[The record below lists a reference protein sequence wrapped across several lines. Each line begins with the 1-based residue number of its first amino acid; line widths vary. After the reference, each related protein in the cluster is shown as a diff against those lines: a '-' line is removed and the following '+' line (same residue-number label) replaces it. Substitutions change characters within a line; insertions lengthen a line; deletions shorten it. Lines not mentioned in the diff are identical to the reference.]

1 MLKLREPSVWLDNK
15 CPAGGRE
22 MKCCCCYSPDT
33 SKTTRKSGLNG
44 VKYFHYY
51 AILIVVLA
59 YQLTNSPPCQSA
71 LLTNIYGG
79 KKLSEITGDISH
91 RFLLIPSPTAASRN
105 FNHQSQLAKDMHTY
119 KREQQQEQVEEQN
132 RDPYSRLTLSRP
144 PHLPDSGPI
153 NELLTP
159 DETSHSSARRDS
171 SSFGGEPMPSPS
183 PLVTQWRQQQQQVQ
197 SQNNQK
203 SARLMSVQ
211 QNVSNNYQLE
221 LSTVKSVLPGEPV
234 VLENMSTEFPNPNIN
249 NLGHEITKILR
260 KFFLHG
266 YDKRVRPNYS
276 GPPALVNVSFHIIGI
291 SSVDEVQMD
300 FTTDFYFRQK
310 WYDPRLEFKPVGQID
325 ELCVGAE
332 FAEKIWL
339 PDTFFANE
347 KTATFHKAT
356 TENTFIRVG
365 SNGRVYR
372 SIRLT
377 VTCSCPMDLQYFPM
391 DRQRCKIEIESY
403 GYGTKDIDYRWEKG
417 NESVSLD
424 GKIELPQFKVL
435 GFKMGQEVQNLTSGM
450 YIRLY
455 CEVHF
460 VRSMGYYLIQI
471 YIPASLIVIISW
483 VSFWLHRNAT
493 PARVALGVTTV
504 LTMTTLMSSTNAALP
519 KISYIKSIDVFL
531 GTCFVMV
538 FASLLEYAS
547 VGYIGK
553 RIAMKR
559 KYQHDL
565 KQMQQHH
572 QKVCVAAA
580 ASAAAAAAA
589 ARQANPV
596 GVAHG
601 LIPNV
606 AAKQLLVL
614 NDRKSGKNNH
624 QTTRAAA
631 AGSEHSKSS
640 PYLMVPPDGA
650 IGAATNGQHQHH
662 SSHKVVPEMLCPPPL
677 PAPMLPLRHTADTG
691 APGTTTGTT
700 SASTGLSPTGTN
712 KLSMV
717 GAQVGAGVGV
727 APQAPTDPT
736 NDPSAVVTSKAQDQS
751 AGESTVRICGL
762 TPSDID
768 KYSRVVFP
776 ICFVCFNLMYWII
789 YGHISQQIDD
799 HGPPLIPFVR
809 S

>member
-1 MLKLREPSVWLDNK
+1 MVRPWKKRTLLGAL
-15 CPAGGRE
+15 C
-22 MKCCCCYSPDT
+22 
-33 SKTTRKSGLNG
+33 L
-44 VKYFHYY
+44 
-51 AILIVVLA
+51 
-59 YQLTNSPPCQSA
+59 A
-71 LLTNIYGG
+71 LLLAVRVERNWT
-79 KKLSEITGDISH
+79 KASQEQ
-91 RFLLIPSPTAASRN
+91 ASRN
-105 FNHQSQLAKDMHTY
+105 S
-119 KREQQQEQVEEQN
+119 
-132 RDPYSRLTLSRP
+132 TL
-144 PHLPDSGPI
+144 
-153 NELLTP
+153 
-159 DETSHSSARRDS
+159 
-171 SSFGGEPMPSPS
+171 FG
-183 PLVTQWRQQQQQVQ
+183 WKQQQQQLQ
-197 SQNNQK
+197 LQTAAAKQPRTLQTSE
-203 SARLMSVQ
+203 SPLLG
-211 QNVSNNYQLE
+211 QLE
-221 LSTVKSVLPGEPV
+221 QTSPTKSPEPGVLNQS
-234 VLENMSTEFPNPNIN
+234 LTTDFPNPNIN
-249 NLGHEITKILR
+249 NAGHEITKILK

-276 GPPALVNVSFHIIGI
+276 GPPAMVNVSFHIIGI
-291 SSVDEVQMD
+291 SSVSEVQMD

-310 WYDPRLEFKPVGQID
+310 WFDPRLEFKPVGEID

-365 SNGRVYR
+365 HNGRVYR

-403 GYGTKDIDYRWEKG
+403 GYNTRDIDYRWEKG

-435 GFKMGQEVQNLTSGM
+435 GFKMGHELQSLSSGD

-455 CEVHF
+455 CEIHF

-559 KYQHDL
+559 KRQLDF

-589 ARQANPV
+589 AQQTNPV
-596 GVAHG
+596 GVAPDYVKPHG
-601 LIPNV
+601 LESRASVGRSLGGSALNRV
-606 AAKQLLVL
+606 RSFQLMAAGKQRAGLGARPLLEEGGQPPSYGQRSTIKIMSEPQQYRSL
-614 NDRKSGKNNH
+614 GLELGSEATKPPALAGQQESQQQQQGQQQQQQQQQQRSNSGQPRAEFELAEQSGSGK
-624 QTTRAAA
+624 
-631 AGSEHSKSS
+631 
-640 PYLMVPPDGA
+640 
-650 IGAATNGQHQHH
+650 
-662 SSHKVVPEMLCPPPL
+662 
-677 PAPMLPLRHTADTG
+677 
-691 APGTTTGTT
+691 
-700 SASTGLSPTGTN
+700 
-712 KLSMV
+712 
-717 GAQVGAGVGV
+717 
-727 APQAPTDPT
+727 QAEDM
-736 NDPSAVVTSKAQDQS
+736 
-751 AGESTVRICGL
+751 VRICGL
-762 TPSDID
+762 TPSAID

-776 ICFVCFNLMYWII
+776 ICFICFNLMYWII

-799 HGPPLIPFVR
+799 KGSPLIPFIR

>member
-1 MLKLREPSVWLDNK
+1 MNLLWLLQLGVICMTSGHK
-15 CPAGGRE
+15 CPWIQVVEANFFTGFFGGGSTPATPIAT
-22 MKCCCCYSPDT
+22 KATPNAQLNANQSNSPQLASINQAQRQPNIKST
-33 SKTTRKSGLNG
+33 PSGLRMINNNNFFNSSSVPEATGSTLTTR
-44 VKYFHYY
+44 
-51 AILIVVLA
+51 VVGGNSNSALT
-59 YQLTNSPPCQSA
+59 TNSQM
-71 LLTNIYGG
+71 TNEFNQTFIIN
-79 KKLSEITGDISH
+79 SEG
-91 RFLLIPSPTAASRN
+91 N
-105 FNHQSQLAKDMHTY
+105 
-119 KREQQQEQVEEQN
+119 QE
-132 RDPYSRLTLSRP
+132 L
-144 PHLPDSGPI
+144 
-153 NELLTP
+153 
-159 DETSHSSARRDS
+159 
-171 SSFGGEPMPSPS
+171 
-183 PLVTQWRQQQQQVQ
+183 
-197 SQNNQK
+197 
-203 SARLMSVQ
+203 
-211 QNVSNNYQLE
+211 
-221 LSTVKSVLPGEPV
+221 
-234 VLENMSTEFPNPNIN
+234 PNPNIN
-249 NLGHEITKILR
+249 NAGHEITKILK
-260 KFFLHG
+260 KFFQTG

-276 GPPALVNVSFHIIGI
+276 GPPAMVNVSFHIIGI
-291 SSVDEVQMD
+291 SSVSEVQMD
-300 FTTDFYFRQK
+300 FTADFYFRQK
-310 WYDPRLEFKPVGQID
+310 WYDPRLEFKPVNNID

-356 TENTFIRVG
+356 TENTFIRVAH
-365 SNGRVYR
+365 NGRVYR

-403 GYGTKDIDYRWEKG
+403 GYNTRDINYRWEKG

-435 GFKMGQEVQNLTSGM
+435 GFKMGQTVQSLSSGD

-559 KYQHDL
+559 KRKQDL
-565 KQMQQHH
+565 QQLQQHH
-572 QKVCVAAA
+572 QKVCLAAA
-580 ASAAAAAAA
+580 ASAAAAA
-589 ARQANPV
+589 
-596 GVAHG
+596 
-601 LIPNV
+601 
-606 AAKQLLVL
+606 
-614 NDRKSGKNNH
+614 
-624 QTTRAAA
+624 
-631 AGSEHSKSS
+631 
-640 PYLMVPPDGA
+640 
-650 IGAATNGQHQHH
+650 
-662 SSHKVVPEMLCPPPL
+662 
-677 PAPMLPLRHTADTG
+677 
-691 APGTTTGTT
+691 
-700 SASTGLSPTGTN
+700 
-712 KLSMV
+712 
-717 GAQVGAGVGV
+717 
-727 APQAPTDPT
+727 
-736 NDPSAVVTSKAQDQS
+736 SKAQKTNPVAVAPALQRSTKGAILGQLPNKNNNHRPILMMTTTLGNCNSSPVASNGLHQTHAMAYPGRPTCGLEPAIQQQQANNNPTTPAASWTRPLSGLGWSHTARAVADLSLGGYQANNSATHPGTAHQIGPKPPPVTSVDSQQQVEPASAQQPGAQS
-751 AGESTVRICGL
+751 NASQSKADTAEEITRICGL
-762 TPSDID
+762 TPSAID

-789 YGHISQQIDD
+789 YGHISQQMDD
-799 HGPPLIPFVR
+799 GDHLPLIPFIR

>member
-1 MLKLREPSVWLDNK
+1 MLPKRQALQQVALVI
-15 CPAGGRE
+15 AA
-22 MKCCCCYSPDT
+22 T
-33 SKTTRKSGLNG
+33 L
-44 VKYFHYY
+44 
-51 AILIVVLA
+51 LA
-59 YQLTNSPPCQSA
+59 CGSCSSA
-71 LLTNIYGG
+71 AAT
-79 KKLSEITGDISH
+79 
-91 RFLLIPSPTAASRN
+91 SPTASALSGAS
-105 FNHQSQLAKDMHTY
+105 L
-119 KREQQQEQVEEQN
+119 
-132 RDPYSRLTLSRP
+132 
-144 PHLPDSGPI
+144 
-153 NELLTP
+153 
-159 DETSHSSARRDS
+159 
-171 SSFGGEPMPSPS
+171 
-183 PLVTQWRQQQQQVQ
+183 WRAQQQQVQ
-197 SQNNQK
+197 SLPAGGRAPARPLPAGQVLAAQLAAAAAEGANNSSTAPATAQE
-203 SARLMSVQ
+203 
-211 QNVSNNYQLE
+211 E
-221 LSTVKSVLPGEPV
+221 LL
-234 VLENMSTEFPNPNIN
+234 PNPNIN
-249 NLGHEITKILR
+249 NLGHEITRILR

-291 SSVDEVQMD
+291 SSVSEVQMD

-310 WYDPRLEFKPVGQID
+310 WFDPRLEFKPVGSID

-365 SNGRVYR
+365 HNGRVYR

-403 GYGTKDIDYRWEKG
+403 GYNTREIDYRWERG

-435 GFKMGQEVQNLTSGM
+435 GFKMGHELQSLSSGD

-559 KYQHDL
+559 KYQQDL
-565 KQMQQHH
+565 KQIQQHH
-572 QKVCVAAA
+572 QRVCVAAA
-580 ASAAAAAAA
+580 AAAAGKQQQQQHNQKAAAAAGNK
-589 ARQANPV
+589 QHLFV
-596 GVAHG
+596 FDGG
-601 LIPNV
+601 V
-606 AAKQLLVL
+606 AAKQPTSSATLPHHKIAPLDRQPLLAPQPQPAPPQPQPAA
-614 NDRKSGKNNH
+614 D
-624 QTTRAAA
+624 AAA
-631 AGSEHSKSS
+631 
-640 PYLMVPPDGA
+640 
-650 IGAATNGQHQHH
+650 
-662 SSHKVVPEMLCPPPL
+662 
-677 PAPMLPLRHTADTG
+677 
-691 APGTTTGTT
+691 
-700 SASTGLSPTGTN
+700 
-712 KLSMV
+712 
-717 GAQVGAGVGV
+717 
-727 APQAPTDPT
+727 DPT
-736 NDPSAVVTSKAQDQS
+736 NQEQSSGSSAAGGAQ
-751 AGESTVRICGL
+751 VRICGL
-762 TPSDID
+762 TPSAID

-809 S
+809 T

>member
-1 MLKLREPSVWLDNK
+1 MSSSSTRQPEGPLGPLWLWLLCAIGVMVTSGQLAASV
-15 CPAGGRE
+15 G
-22 MKCCCCYSPDT
+22 S
-33 SKTTRKSGLNG
+33 SQSS
-44 VKYFHYY
+44 
-51 AILIVVLA
+51 
-59 YQLTNSPPCQSA
+59 SPPP
-71 LLTNIYGG
+71 
-79 KKLSEITGDISH
+79 
-91 RFLLIPSPTAASRN
+91 PSPVSSLASAWRSQQHQQAQPTRPLPQRGPQQLQSP
-105 FNHQSQLAKDMHTY
+105 FN
-119 KREQQQEQVEEQN
+119 N
-132 RDPYSRLTLSRP
+132 
-144 PHLPDSGPI
+144 
-153 NELLTP
+153 
-159 DETSHSSARRDS
+159 SARLQQVQLMNALGQQDNPN
-171 SSFGGEPMPSPS
+171 GGNNQQ
-183 PLVTQWRQQQQQVQ
+183 LQLQLQQQQLNLLNRNLTNPSVA
-197 SQNNQK
+197 
-203 SARLMSVQ
+203 SATAAAASPHDE
-211 QNVSNNYQLE
+211 YQA
-221 LSTVKSVLPGEPV
+221 
-234 VLENMSTEFPNPNIN
+234 NIN
-249 NLGHEITKILR
+249 NAGHEITKILR
-260 KFFLHG
+260 KFFQHG

-276 GPPALVNVSFHIIGI
+276 GPPALVNVSFHIISI
-291 SSVDEVQMD
+291 SSVSEVQMD

-310 WYDPRLEFKPVGQID
+310 WFDPRLEFKPVGQIE

-332 FAEKIWL
+332 FADKIWL

-365 SNGRVYR
+365 FNGRVYR

-403 GYGTKDIDYRWEKG
+403 GYNTRDIDYRWEKG
-417 NESVSLD
+417 NESVTLD

-435 GFKMGQEVQNLTSGM
+435 GFKMGQELQSLSSGD

-493 PARVALGVTTV
+493 PARVTLGVTTV

-538 FASLLEYAS
+538 FASLLEYAT

-559 KYQHDL
+559 KYQQDL

-589 ARQANPV
+589 AQQANPV
-596 GVAHG
+596 GVAPG
-601 LIPNV
+601 LQNNNSTT
-606 AAKQLLVL
+606 KQLLVM
-614 NDRKSGKNNH
+614 NDQKSGN
-624 QTTRAAA
+624 QTTRATH
-631 AGSEHSKSS
+631 GGTQQTTTTGQSSK
-640 PYLMVPPDGA
+640 LHLNT
-650 IGAATNGQHQHH
+650 IHHHHQHH
-662 SSHKVVPEMLCPPPL
+662 QRRLTGGGAETMAGGGELAVSSVVGMTPIKHHHQHTPPTAP
-677 PAPMLPLRHTADTG
+677 PAEPA
-691 APGTTTGTT
+691 
-700 SASTGLSPTGTN
+700 
-712 KLSMV
+712 
-717 GAQVGAGVGV
+717 
-727 APQAPTDPT
+727 
-736 NDPSAVVTSKAQDQS
+736 DPSAVVTSKAQDQS
-751 AGESTVRICGL
+751 AGETNVRICGL

-776 ICFVCFNLMYWII
+776 ICFVCFCQMYWII

>member
-1 MLKLREPSVWLDNK
+1 MGFL
-15 CPAGGRE
+15 CGPAPLSLALALFGCVALLLASS
-22 MKCCCCYSPDT
+22 KQT
-33 SKTTRKSGLNG
+33 SAS
-44 VKYFHYY
+44 
-51 AILIVVLA
+51 
-59 YQLTNSPPCQSA
+59 QQTNSNSTA
-71 LLTNIYGG
+71 
-79 KKLSEITGDISH
+79 SS
-91 RFLLIPSPTAASRN
+91 SP
-105 FNHQSQLAKDMHTY
+105 L
-119 KREQQQEQVEEQN
+119 
-132 RDPYSRLTLSRP
+132 
-144 PHLPDSGPI
+144 
-153 NELLTP
+153 
-159 DETSHSSARRDS
+159 SSA
-171 SSFGGEPMPSPS
+171 
-183 PLVTQWRQQQQQVQ
+183 WRQQLLAAA
-197 SQNNQK
+197 
-203 SARLMSVQ
+203 SARQAAAAATATQLNGSS
-211 QNVSNNYQLE
+211 SNSSNQTAAQL
-221 LSTVKSVLPGEPV
+221 KSQAS
-234 VLENMSTEFPNPNIN
+234 STEPTPDDISPLLATDFPNPNIN
-249 NLGHEITKILR
+249 NAGHEITKILK
-260 KFFLHG
+260 KFFQHG

-291 SSVDEVQMD
+291 SSVSEVQMD

-310 WYDPRLEFKPVGQID
+310 WFDPRLEFKPVGQID

-347 KTATFHKAT
+347 KIATFHKAT
-356 TENTFIRVG
+356 TENTFIRVAH
-365 SNGRVYR
+365 NGRVYR

-403 GYGTKDIDYRWEKG
+403 GYNTRDIDYRWEKG

-435 GFKMGQEVQNLTSGM
+435 GFKMGHELQSLSSGD

-455 CEVHF
+455 CEIHF

-559 KYQHDL
+559 KRQQDL

-572 QKVCVAAA
+572 QRVCVAAA
-580 ASAAAAAAA
+580 ASAAAAAVAA
-589 ARQANPV
+589 QQLNPV
-596 GVAHG
+596 GVASAFALKRSPAG
-601 LIPNV
+601 GGASGRRV
-606 AAKQLLVL
+606 AADDD
-614 NDRKSGKNNH
+614 DR
-624 QTTRAAA
+624 RAAGASLEGSGPVLVRRFTPATAVA
-631 AGSEHSKSS
+631 AANGSADQPPSYHSGHRSTIKIVCME
-640 PYLMVPPDGA
+640 P
-650 IGAATNGQHQHH
+650 QQ
-662 SSHKVVPEMLCPPPL
+662 PL
-677 PAPMLPLRHTADTG
+677 PQQLNVSKQQSISEAPPAVPSDQQ
-691 APGTTTGTT
+691 PGQ
-700 SASTGLSPTGTN
+700 STGGN
-712 KLSMV
+712 QNGNQKEEIV
-717 GAQVGAGVGV
+717 
-727 APQAPTDPT
+727 
-736 NDPSAVVTSKAQDQS
+736 K
-751 AGESTVRICGL
+751 ICGL
-762 TPSDID
+762 TPSAID

-799 HGPPLIPFVR
+799 HGPPLIPFIKG
-809 S
+809 

>member
-1 MLKLREPSVWLDNK
+1 MPPPSNSILDDQDQDGTNQMAADS
-15 CPAGGRE
+15 PAPSDNSE
-22 MKCCCCYSPDT
+22 
-33 SKTTRKSGLNG
+33 
-44 VKYFHYY
+44 
-51 AILIVVLA
+51 
-59 YQLTNSPPCQSA
+59 QLPNPSA
-71 LLTNIYGG
+71 L
-79 KKLSEITGDISH
+79 
-91 RFLLIPSPTAASRN
+91 ASN
-105 FNHQSQLAKDMHTY
+105 WK
-119 KREQQQEQVEEQN
+119 
-132 RDPYSRLTLSRP
+132 
-144 PHLPDSGPI
+144 
-153 NELLTP
+153 
-159 DETSHSSARRDS
+159 
-171 SSFGGEPMPSPS
+171 
-183 PLVTQWRQQQQQVQ
+183 QQQQ
-197 SQNNQK
+197 
-203 SARLMSVQ
+203 ARLLLQNGSAGNLVDSINNRNNILGEPTVAD
-211 QNVSNNYQLE
+211 NVSN
-221 LSTVKSVLPGEPV
+221 
-234 VLENMSTEFPNPNIN
+234 EFPNPNIN

-310 WYDPRLEFKPVGQID
+310 WFDPRLVFEPVKQDNQTID

-356 TENTFIRVG
+356 TENTFIRIG
-365 SNGRVYR
+365 FNGRVYR

-403 GYGTKDIDYRWEKG
+403 GYNTRDIDYRWEKG
-417 NESVSLD
+417 DGSVTLNT
-424 GKIELPQFKVL
+424 KIELPQFKIL
-435 GFKMGQEVQNLTSGM
+435 GFKMGQELQNLSSGD

-455 CEVHF
+455 CEIHF

-471 YIPASLIVIISW
+471 YIPASLIVMISW

-559 KYQHDL
+559 KRLQDL
-565 KQMQQHH
+565 QQMQQHH

-589 ARQANPV
+589 AQETNPV
-596 GVAHG
+596 GVASKFVPSGLFNTTTTLNKDLGG
-601 LIPNV
+601 LI
-606 AAKQLLVL
+606 AAPLVGPDCDQL
-614 NDRKSGKNNH
+614 G
-624 QTTRAAA
+624 
-631 AGSEHSKSS
+631 G
-640 PYLMVPPDGA
+640 
-650 IGAATNGQHQHH
+650 HQHH
-662 SSHKVVPEMLCPPPL
+662 SGGQTLQRRSTI
-677 PAPMLPLRHTADTG
+677 ASRNTTADGSKTLQRTRASSG
-691 APGTTTGTT
+691 GQEFSDNETNNYGQR
-700 SASTGLSPTGTN
+700 SAIKVSHT
-712 KLSMV
+712 V
-717 GAQVGAGVGV
+717 YQVEFYA
-727 APQAPTDPT
+727 
-736 NDPSAVVTSKAQDQS
+736 
-751 AGESTVRICGL
+751 
-762 TPSDID
+762 
-768 KYSRVVFP
+768 
-776 ICFVCFNLMYWII
+776 FNIK
-789 YGHISQQIDD
+789 
-799 HGPPLIPFVR
+799 P
-809 S
+809 

>member
-1 MLKLREPSVWLDNK
+1 MQIKRPTRNTTGLGLETAPLPVLLATLQLIGMALANGAHGPG
-15 CPAGGRE
+15 PA
-22 MKCCCCYSPDT
+22 P
-33 SKTTRKSGLNG
+33 GL
-44 VKYFHYY
+44 
-51 AILIVVLA
+51 LA
-59 YQLTNSPPCQSA
+59 AAWQQHQHLVA
-71 LLTNIYGG
+71 G
-79 KKLSEITGDISH
+79 
-91 RFLLIPSPTAASRN
+91 PTAQRLQAGLPADADLQQQLERNVSQPPDESARPSNSN
-105 FNHQSQLAKDMHTY
+105 FNNA
-119 KREQQQEQVEEQN
+119 
-132 RDPYSRLTLSRP
+132 
-144 PHLPDSGPI
+144 
-153 NELLTP
+153 
-159 DETSHSSARRDS
+159 
-171 SSFGGEPMPSPS
+171 
-183 PLVTQWRQQQQQVQ
+183 
-197 SQNNQK
+197 
-203 SARLMSVQ
+203 
-211 QNVSNNYQLE
+211 
-221 LSTVKSVLPGEPV
+221 
-234 VLENMSTEFPNPNIN
+234 
-249 NLGHEITKILR
+249 GHEITKILR
-260 KFFLHG
+260 KFFQHG

-291 SSVDEVQMD
+291 SSVSEVQMD

-310 WYDPRLEFKPVGQID
+310 WFDPRLEFKPVLLSSSTRIE

-365 SNGRVYR
+365 ANGRVYR

-403 GYGTKDIDYRWEKG
+403 GYNTRDIDYRWEKG

-435 GFKMGQEVQNLTSGM
+435 GFRMGHELQSLSSGD

-559 KYQHDL
+559 KRQQDL

-572 QKVCVAAA
+572 QRVCVAAA

-589 ARQANPV
+589 AQQANPV
-596 GVAHG
+596 GVAPG
-601 LIPNV
+601 LQQGNV
-606 AAKQLLVL
+606 AGQHLLVL
-614 NDRKSGKNNH
+614 AGDKPTSGKK
-624 QTTRAAA
+624 AASGRPILIRRLPG
-631 AGSEHSKSS
+631 AGGGPLALELQQQ
-640 PYLMVPPDGA
+640 PVELAGA
-650 IGAATNGQHQHH
+650 GHH
-662 SSHKVVPEMLCPPPL
+662 RPASAGRVVPEHQQPPV
-677 PAPMLPLRHTADTG
+677 G
-691 APGTTTGTT
+691 APSPGPAGKQPDSAEAT
-700 SASTGLSPTGTN
+700 SKPTG
-712 KLSMV
+712 
-717 GAQVGAGVGV
+717 
-727 APQAPTDPT
+727 
-736 NDPSAVVTSKAQDQS
+736 
-751 AGESTVRICGL
+751 GECDVRICGL
-762 TPSDID
+762 TPSAID

-799 HGPPLIPFVR
+799 HGPALIPFVR

>member
-1 MLKLREPSVWLDNK
+1 MKL
-15 CPAGGRE
+15 
-22 MKCCCCYSPDT
+22 
-33 SKTTRKSGLNG
+33 
-44 VKYFHYY
+44 
-51 AILIVVLA
+51 AIEL
-59 YQLTNSPPCQSA
+59 
-71 LLTNIYGG
+71 
-79 KKLSEITGDISH
+79 
-91 RFLLIPSPTAASRN
+91 FLLLVIIRESKASNASRSSSQQIGNNRTGGGSRPAQVEQLFSPTQATTD
-105 FNHQSQLAKDMHTY
+105 FNESLATD
-119 KREQQQEQVEEQN
+119 
-132 RDPYSRLTLSRP
+132 
-144 PHLPDSGPI
+144 
-153 NELLTP
+153 
-159 DETSHSSARRDS
+159 
-171 SSFGGEPMPSPS
+171 
-183 PLVTQWRQQQQQVQ
+183 
-197 SQNNQK
+197 
-203 SARLMSVQ
+203 
-211 QNVSNNYQLE
+211 
-221 LSTVKSVLPGEPV
+221 
-234 VLENMSTEFPNPNIN
+234 FPNPNIN
-249 NLGHEITKILR
+249 NAGHEITKILK

-276 GPPALVNVSFHIIGI
+276 GPPAMVNVSFHIIGI
-291 SSVDEVQMD
+291 SSVSEVQMD

-310 WYDPRLEFKPVGQID
+310 WFDPRLEFKPVGQID

-365 SNGRVYR
+365 FNGRVYR

-403 GYGTKDIDYRWEKG
+403 GYNTRDIDYRWEKG

-435 GFKMGQEVQNLTSGM
+435 GFKMGHELQSLSSGD

-455 CEVHF
+455 CEIHF

-559 KYQHDL
+559 KRQQDL

-589 ARQANPV
+589 AQQTNPV
-596 GVAHG
+596 GVAPALVKQQL
-601 LIPNV
+601 LITDQKLSAGRNQALYATSQPV
-606 AAKQLLVL
+606 LVRRLKAGHLLQDEPPTYQTHQASGQRSTIKILPEPSAQLPTYQPEAAK
-614 NDRKSGKNNH
+614 
-624 QTTRAAA
+624 
-631 AGSEHSKSS
+631 AG
-640 PYLMVPPDGA
+640 P
-650 IGAATNGQHQHH
+650 Q
-662 SSHKVVPEMLCPPPL
+662 
-677 PAPMLPLRHTADTG
+677 
-691 APGTTTGTT
+691 
-700 SASTGLSPTGTN
+700 SASG
-712 KLSMV
+712 
-717 GAQVGAGVGV
+717 Q
-727 APQAPTDPT
+727 PQAEFEIAA
-736 NDPSAVVTSKAQDQS
+736 SGS
-751 AGESTVRICGL
+751 AGKQAAEEIVRICGL
-762 TPSDID
+762 TPSAID

-799 HGPPLIPFVR
+799 KGPPLIPFVR

>member
-1 MLKLREPSVWLDNK
+1 MELYKAQIKRLPRLKL
-15 CPAGGRE
+15 
-22 MKCCCCYSPDT
+22 T
-33 SKTTRKSGLNG
+33 SRTSAKFTWIRRSTLALALALMSSTVLPVCSADSTTK
-44 VKYFHYY
+44 
-51 AILIVVLA
+51 
-59 YQLTNSPPCQSA
+59 QSA
-71 LLTNIYGG
+71 TPPVPLTA
-79 KKLSEITGDISH
+79 SSAPH
-91 RFLLIPSPTAASRN
+91 AASASS
-105 FNHQSQLAKDMHTY
+105 NHLVNIWKSSQQQQLASNALRSTSPIKLAD
-119 KREQQQEQVEEQN
+119 QVQ
-132 RDPYSRLTLSRP
+132 
-144 PHLPDSGPI
+144 
-153 NELLTP
+153 
-159 DETSHSSARRDS
+159 A
-171 SSFGGEPMPSPS
+171 EPK
-183 PLVTQWRQQQQQVQ
+183 QQQQQQ
-197 SQNNQK
+197 QK
-203 SARLMSVQ
+203 QLTSAS
-211 QNVSNNYQLE
+211 
-221 LSTVKSVLPGEPV
+221 GERRQGSEPEPDV
-234 VLENMSTEFPNPNIN
+234 NESLTTDFPNPNIN
-249 NLGHEITKILR
+249 NAGHEITKILR
-260 KFFLHG
+260 KFFVHG

-291 SSVDEVQMD
+291 SSVSEVQMD

-310 WYDPRLEFKPVGQID
+310 WFDPRLEFKPVGKID

-365 SNGRVYR
+365 HNGRVYR

-403 GYGTKDIDYRWEKG
+403 GYNTREIDYRWEKG

-435 GFKMGQEVQNLTSGM
+435 GFKMGQELQSLSSGD

-455 CEVHF
+455 CEIHF

-559 KYQHDL
+559 KRQQDL

-589 ARQANPV
+589 AQQTNPV
-596 GVAHG
+596 GVAPALLKH
-601 LIPNV
+601 N
-606 AAKQLLVL
+606 QLVPIVI
-614 NDRKSGKNNH
+614 N
-624 QTTRAAA
+624 QQPAA
-631 AGSEHSKSS
+631 AGTPNSGKHRTHDLYASSAGAQSEL
-640 PYLMVPPDGA
+640 PQPPILVRRFTALNGNQQRKLQPDEPPSYA
-650 IGAATNGQHQHH
+650 IGQRSTIKIMLDQTEPGKQVQVQSQAHQQPSGQPQAEFEAAATTPG
-662 SSHKVVPEMLCPPPL
+662 KKEPPEE
-677 PAPMLPLRHTADTG
+677 
-691 APGTTTGTT
+691 
-700 SASTGLSPTGTN
+700 
-712 KLSMV
+712 V
-717 GAQVGAGVGV
+717 
-727 APQAPTDPT
+727 
-736 NDPSAVVTSKAQDQS
+736 
-751 AGESTVRICGL
+751 VRICGL
-762 TPSDID
+762 TPSAID

-789 YGHISQQIDD
+789 YGHISQQMDD

>member
-1 MLKLREPSVWLDNK
+1 M
-15 CPAGGRE
+15 G
-22 MKCCCCYSPDT
+22 
-33 SKTTRKSGLNG
+33 
-44 VKYFHYY
+44 
-51 AILIVVLA
+51 
-59 YQLTNSPPCQSA
+59 QL
-71 LLTNIYGG
+71 
-79 KKLSEITGDISH
+79 
-91 RFLLIPSPTAASRN
+91 
-105 FNHQSQLAKDMHTY
+105 
-119 KREQQQEQVEEQN
+119 
-132 RDPYSRLTLSRP
+132 
-144 PHLPDSGPI
+144 
-153 NELLTP
+153 
-159 DETSHSSARRDS
+159 SSASNRWPRGAECLLLAVVVVAVGSGRRVNAS
-171 SSFGGEPMPSPS
+171 APGPPS
-183 PLVTQWRQQQQQVQ
+183 PLTSAWQLQQQHQQQQQILSRPLPQ
-197 SQNNQK
+197 RLQLGPTTNEPTSGPSQDP
-203 SARLMSVQ
+203 
-211 QNVSNNYQLE
+211 E
-221 LSTVKSVLPGEPV
+221 
-234 VLENMSTEFPNPNIN
+234 EFGNPNYN
-249 NLGHEITKILR
+249 NAGHEITKILQS
-260 KFFLHG
+260 FFEG
-266 YDKRVRPNYS
+266 DKYDKRVRPNYS

-291 SSVDEVQMD
+291 SSVSEVQMD

-310 WYDPRLEFKPVGQID
+310 WFDPRLQFRSVALANNTKIDDLVVGS
-325 ELCVGAE
+325 ELAE
-332 FAEKIWL
+332 LIWL

-403 GYGTKDIDYRWEKG
+403 GYNTRDIDYRWEKD
-417 NESVSLD
+417 NESVTLD
-424 GKIELPQFKVL
+424 DKIELPQFKVL
-435 GFKMGQEVQNLTSGM
+435 GFKMGQELQSLSSGD

-559 KYQHDL
+559 KRQQDL

-572 QKVCVAAA
+572 QRVCVAAA

-589 ARQANPV
+589 AQQANPV
-596 GVAHG
+596 GVVSSLG
-601 LIPNV
+601 SNQ
-606 AAKQLLVL
+606 KQQLLVL
-614 NDRKSGKNNH
+614 DSKDPHGAPKHSSRPVLVRH
-624 QTTRAAA
+624 LTAAA
-631 AGSEHSKSS
+631 NEFLNTGSGHHHQQQQPHHHEDQHYAAAMARHH
-640 PYLMVPPDGA
+640 PTGA
-650 IGAATNGQHQHH
+650 NIKIA
-662 SSHKVVPEMLCPPPL
+662 PEMGLRH
-677 PAPMLPLRHTADTG
+677 APMLMK
-691 APGTTTGTT
+691 
-700 SASTGLSPTGTN
+700 SPQ
-712 KLSMV
+712 
-717 GAQVGAGVGV
+717 AQ
-727 APQAPTDPT
+727 APQAAPSEPADS
-736 NDPSAVVTSKAQDQS
+736 SAVVVSKA
-751 AGESTVRICGL
+751 ATEGEATVRICGL
-762 TPSDID
+762 TPSAID

>member
-1 MLKLREPSVWLDNK
+1 MDKLKSMINSKGGR
-15 CPAGGRE
+15 PAGRAQRAQKVRLIACLLVLLCGPLATQSRAE
-22 MKCCCCYSPDT
+22 TVSSAESQTGASSPAGANSLAAAWRAQMQQLSPAARPLPQRLPAGQLQQLGGQVGQLQQQPET
-33 SKTTRKSGLNG
+33 LGAKGNSSGGPNG
-44 VKYFHYY
+44 
-51 AILIVVLA
+51 
-59 YQLTNSPPCQSA
+59 SPNGQSA
-71 LLTNIYGG
+71 SGSSGSSGPNGSATNGG
-79 KKLSEITGDISH
+79 QME
-91 RFLLIPSPTAASRN
+91 A
-105 FNHQSQLAKDMHTY
+105 
-119 KREQQQEQVEEQN
+119 QQQAE
-132 RDPYSRLTLSRP
+132 S
-144 PHLPDSGPI
+144 
-153 NELLTP
+153 
-159 DETSHSSARRDS
+159 
-171 SSFGGEPMPSPS
+171 
-183 PLVTQWRQQQQQVQ
+183 
-197 SQNNQK
+197 
-203 SARLMSVQ
+203 
-211 QNVSNNYQLE
+211 
-221 LSTVKSVLPGEPV
+221 
-234 VLENMSTEFPNPNIN
+234 FPNPNIN
-249 NLGHEITKILR
+249 NAGHEITKILR
-260 KFFLHG
+260 KFFQHG

-291 SSVDEVQMD
+291 SSVSEVQMD

-310 WYDPRLEFKPVGQID
+310 WFDPRLEFKPVGQID

-347 KTATFHKAT
+347 KTANFHKAT

-365 SNGRVYR
+365 HNGRVYR

-403 GYGTKDIDYRWEKG
+403 GYNTRDIDYRWEKG

-435 GFKMGQEVQNLTSGM
+435 GFKMGQELQSLSSGD

-559 KYQHDL
+559 KYQMDL

-596 GVAHG
+596 GVAPNLYHG
-601 LIPNV
+601 AGV
-606 AAKQLLVL
+606 GAGTKAAAKQLLVL
-614 NDRKSGKNNH
+614 QEGGAQNGSKTTTQRPILMRRLTQAANDFLAPHN
-624 QTTRAAA
+624 Q
-631 AGSEHSKSS
+631 
-640 PYLMVPPDGA
+640 PPLQLANRNQQQSLHGPHRQSL
-650 IGAATNGQHQHH
+650 AATLVGVDAGQQAATTLPQPTGHNQPGVNHKQGPPTQHH
-662 SSHKVVPEMLCPPPL
+662 HQQLTN
-677 PAPMLPLRHTADTG
+677 HHHNQQ
-691 APGTTTGTT
+691 
-700 SASTGLSPTGTN
+700 ASQEPS
-712 KLSMV
+712 
-717 GAQVGAGVGV
+717 
-727 APQAPTDPT
+727 
-736 NDPSAVVTSKAQDQS
+736 DPSAVVISKAAAEQS
-751 AGESTVRICGL
+751 GEADVRICGL

>member
-1 MLKLREPSVWLDNK
+1 MQAVDRMRASGGRRRAA
-15 CPAGGRE
+15 PAG
-22 MKCCCCYSPDT
+22 P
-33 SKTTRKSGLNG
+33 LLLLL
-44 VKYFHYY
+44 
-51 AILIVVLA
+51 AVLA
-59 YQLTNSPPCQSA
+59 ATEDSQAGATVSSQAPVLASSLASA
-71 LLTNIYGG
+71 
-79 KKLSEITGDISH
+79 
-91 RFLLIPSPTAASRN
+91 
-105 FNHQSQLAKDMHTY
+105 
-119 KREQQQEQVEEQN
+119 
-132 RDPYSRLTLSRP
+132 
-144 PHLPDSGPI
+144 
-153 NELLTP
+153 
-159 DETSHSSARRDS
+159 
-171 SSFGGEPMPSPS
+171 
-183 PLVTQWRQQQQQVQ
+183 WRSQQQQQQ
-197 SQNNQK
+197 Q
-203 SARLMSVQ
+203 ARLPLPQRAQGALNHSALSQQVQ
-211 QNVSNNYQLE
+211 LLTLGHAANGTINSASSNSNNNNNLNRNVGNSMAPGSAAAVNSQDEYQA
-221 LSTVKSVLPGEPV
+221 
-234 VLENMSTEFPNPNIN
+234 NIN
-249 NLGHEITKILR
+249 NAGHEITKILR
-260 KFFLHG
+260 KFFQHG

-276 GPPALVNVSFHIIGI
+276 GPPALVNVSFHIISI
-291 SSVDEVQMD
+291 SSVSEVQMD

-310 WYDPRLEFKPVGQID
+310 WFDPRLEFKPVGQIE

-332 FAEKIWL
+332 FADKIWL

-365 SNGRVYR
+365 YNGRVYR

-403 GYGTKDIDYRWEKG
+403 GYNTRDIDYRWEKG

-435 GFKMGQEVQNLTSGM
+435 GFKMGHELQSLSSGD

-493 PARVALGVTTV
+493 PARVTLGVTTV

-559 KYQHDL
+559 KYQQDL

-589 ARQANPV
+589 AQQANP
-596 GVAHG
+596 GVAPSHG
-601 LIPNV
+601 HSGTT
-606 AAKQLLVL
+606 KQLLVL
-614 NDRKSGKNNH
+614 NDHKSGN
-624 QTTRAAA
+624 QTTRTA
-631 AGSEHSKSS
+631 
-640 PYLMVPPDGA
+640 
-650 IGAATNGQHQHH
+650 QHH
-662 SSHKVVPEMLCPPPL
+662 GHNGAKMSLSAQHHRPP
-677 PAPMLPLRHTADTG
+677 
-691 APGTTTGTT
+691 
-700 SASTGLSPTGTN
+700 
-712 KLSMV
+712 
-717 GAQVGAGVGV
+717 GAGGEPVHAELPPGMSP
-727 APQAPTDPT
+727 AGKHQQQTPPAEPS
-736 NDPSAVVTSKAQDQS
+736 DPSAVVTSKAQDQS
-751 AGESTVRICGL
+751 AGEANVRICGL

-776 ICFVCFNLMYWII
+776 ICFVCFCQMYWII

>member
-1 MLKLREPSVWLDNK
+1 MRPSGMALAVA
-15 CPAGGRE
+15 AGAL
-22 MKCCCCYSPDT
+22 S
-33 SKTTRKSGLNG
+33 
-44 VKYFHYY
+44 
-51 AILIVVLA
+51 IVV
-59 YQLTNSPPCQSA
+59 
-71 LLTNIYGG
+71 
-79 KKLSEITGDISH
+79 
-91 RFLLIPSPTAASRN
+91 
-105 FNHQSQLAKDMHTY
+105 
-119 KREQQQEQVEEQN
+119 V
-132 RDPYSRLTLSRP
+132 
-144 PHLPDSGPI
+144 
-153 NELLTP
+153 ELLLLKGALAEQTNLGQ
-159 DETSHSSARRDS
+159 TNGSGASNANLSSLSSA
-171 SSFGGEPMPSPS
+171 
-183 PLVTQWRQQQQQVQ
+183 WRQQLLLAASSKQQQSTIQQ
-197 SQNNQK
+197 SGAKMGASSSNSGQAASETQT
-203 SARLMSVQ
+203 AETLTDIPIL
-211 QNVSNNYQLE
+211 VS
-221 LSTVKSVLPGEPV
+221 TD
-234 VLENMSTEFPNPNIN
+234 FPNPNIN
-249 NLGHEITKILR
+249 NAGHEITKILK

-291 SSVDEVQMD
+291 SSVSEVQMD

-310 WYDPRLEFKPVGQID
+310 WFDPRLEFKPVGQID

-356 TENTFIRVG
+356 TENTFIRVAH
-365 SNGRVYR
+365 NGRVYR

-403 GYGTKDIDYRWEKG
+403 GYNTRDIDYRWEKG

-435 GFKMGQEVQNLTSGM
+435 GFKMGHELQSLSSGD

-455 CEVHF
+455 CEIHF

-559 KYQHDL
+559 KRQQDL

-572 QKVCVAAA
+572 QRVCVAAA
-580 ASAAAAAAA
+580 ASAAAAAVA
-589 ARQANPV
+589 ARQTNPV
-596 GVAHG
+596 GVAPAFALKRG
-601 LIPNV
+601 GV
-606 AAKQLLVL
+606 ASGGRRVGDDAEGRFAGPDPLDGPVLVRRFTPA
-614 NDRKSGKNNH
+614 NS
-624 QTTRAAA
+624 TAAA
-631 AGSEHSKSS
+631 APTLPASDQ
-640 PYLMVPPDGA
+640 PPGY
-650 IGAATNGQHQHH
+650 H
-662 SSHKVVPEMLCPPPL
+662 SSTGHRSTIKIVCMEPPEQQP
-677 PAPMLPLRHTADTG
+677 
-691 APGTTTGTT
+691 
-700 SASTGLSPTGTN
+700 SASIKPARPSSEPQQQQQQQPDHQQQGQQN
-712 KLSMV
+712 K
-717 GAQVGAGVGV
+717 QEE
-727 APQAPTDPT
+727 
-736 NDPSAVVTSKAQDQS
+736 VVK
-751 AGESTVRICGL
+751 ICGL
-762 TPSDID
+762 TPSAID

-799 HGPPLIPFVR
+799 HGPPLIPFIKG
-809 S
+809 

>member
-1 MLKLREPSVWLDNK
+1 MQAACQQHQCLLFIAFILCSAICQNQVGN
-15 CPAGGRE
+15 AFA
-22 MKCCCCYSPDT
+22 
-33 SKTTRKSGLNG
+33 KTTRQRRHFAAASTSSTVAPGWLRQ
-44 VKYFHYY
+44 
-51 AILIVVLA
+51 A
-59 YQLTNSPPCQSA
+59 SSA
-71 LLTNIYGG
+71 
-79 KKLSEITGDISH
+79 KLSGQ
-91 RFLLIPSPTAASRN
+91 LASSQQQHLN
-105 FNHQSQLAKDMHTY
+105 QSQLKVLAHANQTDLLDIGQK
-119 KREQQQEQVEEQN
+119 QQSY
-132 RDPYSRLTLSRP
+132 DP
-144 PHLPDSGPI
+144 GAF
-153 NELLTP
+153 NE
-159 DETSHSSARRDS
+159 SA
-171 SSFGGEPMPSPS
+171 
-183 PLVTQWRQQQQQVQ
+183 VT
-197 SQNNQK
+197 
-203 SARLMSVQ
+203 
-211 QNVSNNYQLE
+211 
-221 LSTVKSVLPGEPV
+221 TD
-234 VLENMSTEFPNPNIN
+234 FPNPNIN
-249 NLGHEITKILR
+249 NAGHEITKILR

-291 SSVDEVQMD
+291 SSVSEVQMD

-310 WYDPRLEFKPVGQID
+310 WIDPRLDFKPVNQID

-356 TENTFIRVG
+356 TENTFIRVKHDG
-365 SNGRVYR
+365 QVYR

-403 GYGTKDIDYRWEKG
+403 GYNTRDIDYRWERG
-417 NESVSLD
+417 NQSVSLS

-435 GFKMGQEVQNLTSGM
+435 GFRMGHELQSLSSGD

-455 CEVHF
+455 CEIHF

-559 KYQHDL
+559 KNQQDL
-565 KQMQQHH
+565 KQLQQHH
-572 QKVCVAAA
+572 QKVCLAAA
-580 ASAAAAAAA
+580 ASAAAAAHAAQQSHPVGAAPLLSVPLAGQSAWTSARRAALKQRA
-589 ARQANPV
+589 ARDDYPPLLVHQAPK
-596 GVAHG
+596 GG
-601 LIPNV
+601 PEEC
-606 AAKQLLVL
+606 AAK
-614 NDRKSGKNNH
+614 
-624 QTTRAAA
+624 
-631 AGSEHSKSS
+631 S
-640 PYLMVPPDGA
+640 P
-650 IGAATNGQHQHH
+650 
-662 SSHKVVPEMLCPPPL
+662 
-677 PAPMLPLRHTADTG
+677 
-691 APGTTTGTT
+691 
-700 SASTGLSPTGTN
+700 
-712 KLSMV
+712 
-717 GAQVGAGVGV
+717 
-727 APQAPTDPT
+727 
-736 NDPSAVVTSKAQDQS
+736 PSAAQPSDPEKATEAGKQ
-751 AGESTVRICGL
+751 AGEDTVRICGI
-762 TPSDID
+762 TPSAID

-789 YGHISQQIDD
+789 YGHISQQTDD
-799 HGPPLIPFVR
+799 KGPPLIPFVR
-809 S
+809 A

>member
-1 MLKLREPSVWLDNK
+1 MSALDERSVINLELVETGDTEFSSTDRGKFRLTTLNHDKQTNNSQGKSVRKKQLLKFLLLKLFS
-15 CPAGGRE
+15 
-22 MKCCCCYSPDT
+22 
-33 SKTTRKSGLNG
+33 
-44 VKYFHYY
+44 
-51 AILIVVLA
+51 LA
-59 YQLTNSPPCQSA
+59 SLVSQSQQA
-71 LLTNIYGG
+71 LLTNIYG
-79 KKLSEITGDISH
+79 KKLSELKGDLSH
-91 RFLLIPSPTAASRN
+91 SFLLIPNS
-105 FNHQSQLAKDMHTY
+105 
-119 KREQQQEQVEEQN
+119 
-132 RDPYSRLTLSRP
+132 
-144 PHLPDSGPI
+144 PI
-153 NELLTP
+153 NEQQNFAAQKLGPHTNKWEGFEGKP
-159 DETSHSSARRDS
+159 DNTSDQSN
-171 SSFGGEPMPSPS
+171 GPLPS
-183 PLVTQWRQQQQQVQ
+183 PLALAWKQQNLAGQQQPQR
-197 SQNNQK
+197 SL
-203 SARLMSVQ
+203 RLML
-211 QNVSNNYQLE
+211 QNGSITTEHSQHKMSL
-221 LSTVKSVLPGEPV
+221 GEPQFV
-234 VLENMSTEFPNPNIN
+234 EGVSTDFPNPNIN

-310 WYDPRLEFKPVGQID
+310 WFDPRLEFEPVGEID

-356 TENTFIRVG
+356 TENTFIRIG
-365 SNGRVYR
+365 NNGRVYR

-403 GYGTKDIDYRWEKG
+403 GYNTRDIDYRWERG
-417 NESVSLD
+417 DASVTLNT
-424 GKIELPQFKVL
+424 KIELPQFKIL
-435 GFKMGQEVQNLTSGM
+435 GFKMGQEIQNLSSGD

-455 CEVHF
+455 CEIHF
-460 VRSMGYYLIQI
+460 VRSMGYYLFQI
-471 YIPASLIVIISW
+471 YIPASLIVMISW

-559 KYQHDL
+559 KYQMDL

-596 GVAHG
+596 GVAKNLNPKG
-601 LIPNV
+601 GGSV
-606 AAKQLLVL
+606 AAAAASAKQLLVL
-614 NDRKSGKNNH
+614 QDQSQSRAGAPTSKTTAHHNNDNNEDHHHHHHQRPILMRRLTEVANELLGGPNGPSGPDDARLAPPPALAPLVLASAPNQILSHKPPTNGAQHNNSNNNNNNNNNH
-624 QTTRAAA
+624 
-631 AGSEHSKSS
+631 HHHH
-640 PYLMVPPDGA
+640 
-650 IGAATNGQHQHH
+650 HQQQ
-662 SSHKVVPEMLCPPPL
+662 PPPQE
-677 PAPMLPLRHTADTG
+677 PA
-691 APGTTTGTT
+691 
-700 SASTGLSPTGTN
+700 
-712 KLSMV
+712 
-717 GAQVGAGVGV
+717 
-727 APQAPTDPT
+727 
-736 NDPSAVVTSKAQDQS
+736 DPSAVVISKAAAEQS
-751 AGESTVRICGL
+751 GEANVRICGL

>member
-1 MLKLREPSVWLDNK
+1 MKFTSVFPTTKIASLSLLWLVVVFPGPSRATQLQNQRANLAEDLGNAK
-15 CPAGGRE
+15 NQA
-22 MKCCCCYSPDT
+22 
-33 SKTTRKSGLNG
+33 
-44 VKYFHYY
+44 
-51 AILIVVLA
+51 AI
-59 YQLTNSPPCQSA
+59 S
-71 LLTNIYGG
+71 
-79 KKLSEITGDISH
+79 
-91 RFLLIPSPTAASRN
+91 SPTAATNNLIGAWRN
-105 FNHQSQLAKDMHTY
+105 VQLKMLSQQSV
-119 KREQQQEQVEEQN
+119 EPQQAAQV
-132 RDPYSRLTLSRP
+132 
-144 PHLPDSGPI
+144 
-153 NELLTP
+153 
-159 DETSHSSARRDS
+159 A
-171 SSFGGEPMPSPS
+171 
-183 PLVTQWRQQQQQVQ
+183 
-197 SQNNQK
+197 
-203 SARLMSVQ
+203 
-211 QNVSNNYQLE
+211 
-221 LSTVKSVLPGEPV
+221 
-234 VLENMSTEFPNPNIN
+234 STEFNPIDPNSTAAIDQSTTPNPNVN
-249 NLGHEITKILR
+249 NAGHEITKILK

-291 SSVDEVQMD
+291 SSVSEVQMD
-300 FTTDFYFRQK
+300 FTADFYFRQK
-310 WYDPRLEFKPVGQID
+310 WYDPRLEFKPVSQID

-347 KTATFHKAT
+347 KTANFHKAT
-356 TENTFIRVG
+356 TENTFIRVAHT
-365 SNGRVYR
+365 GRVYR

-403 GYGTKDIDYRWEKG
+403 GYNTRDIDYRWEKG

-435 GFKMGQEVQNLTSGM
+435 GFKMGHELQSLSSGD

-455 CEVHF
+455 CEIHF

-559 KYQHDL
+559 KRKQDL
-565 KQMQQHH
+565 QQLQQHH
-572 QKVCVAAA
+572 QKICLAAA
-580 ASAAAAAAA
+580 ASAAAAANSA
-589 ARQANPV
+589 QKSNPI
-596 GVAHG
+596 GVASTFKG
-601 LIPNV
+601 P
-606 AAKQLLVL
+606 KEQLLMTATINRSHHL
-614 NDRKSGKNNH
+614 SRPPAL
-624 QTTRAAA
+624 QLRARPVIADMSA
-631 AGSEHSKSS
+631 IHHAPSLSQATQLPEEFGLKRSS
-640 PYLMVPPDGA
+640 MF
-650 IGAATNGQHQHH
+650 
-662 SSHKVVPEMLCPPPL
+662 K
-677 PAPMLPLRHTADTG
+677 
-691 APGTTTGTT
+691 
-700 SASTGLSPTGTN
+700 
-712 KLSMV
+712 
-717 GAQVGAGVGV
+717 
-727 APQAPTDPT
+727 
-736 NDPSAVVTSKAQDQS
+736 DQS
-751 AGESTVRICGL
+751 HHQQPITVSLPNAKGQQNQSGDEASPSGGKHEAEEIVRICGL
-762 TPSDID
+762 TPSAID

>member
-1 MLKLREPSVWLDNK
+1 MLFVAGSARKFPGLINGKRPKICGPIKLGPEEIPFIFTIALISQLLLLLLLISQPSH
-15 CPAGGRE
+15 
-22 MKCCCCYSPDT
+22 ST
-33 SKTTRKSGLNG
+33 
-44 VKYFHYY
+44 
-51 AILIVVLA
+51 
-59 YQLTNSPPCQSA
+59 
-71 LLTNIYGG
+71 LLTNIYSSGKGG
-79 KKLSEITGDISH
+79 VSDRLSEITDINN
-91 RFLLIPSPTAASRN
+91 RFLLIPNPDSP
-105 FNHQSQLAKDMHTY
+105 
-119 KREQQQEQVEEQN
+119 EQQQG
-132 RDPYSRLTLSRP
+132 S
-144 PHLPDSGPI
+144 
-153 NELLTP
+153 
-159 DETSHSSARRDS
+159 
-171 SSFGGEPMPSPS
+171 
-183 PLVTQWRQQQQQVQ
+183 QQQQEATPLADEQLPRAEHLVLSSPLNWLKQ
-197 SQNNQK
+197 PQQGGAKAAKLQQAINATQPDNQ
-203 SARLMSVQ
+203 RV
-211 QNVSNNYQLE
+211 
-221 LSTVKSVLPGEPV
+221 PGEPNV
-234 VLENMSTEFPNPNIN
+234 NENISTEFPNPNIN
-249 NLGHEITKILR
+249 NLGHEITKILK

-310 WYDPRLEFKPVGQID
+310 WYDPRLEFDPVGEID

-356 TENTFIRVG
+356 TENTFIRIAHT
-365 SNGRVYR
+365 GRVYR

-403 GYGTKDIDYRWEKG
+403 GYNTRDIDYRWERG
-417 NESVSLD
+417 DASVTLNT
-424 GKIELPQFKVL
+424 KIELPQFKIL
-435 GFKMGQEVQNLTSGM
+435 GFKMGQELQNLSSGD

-455 CEVHF
+455 CEIHF

-471 YIPASLIVIISW
+471 YIPASLIVMISW

-559 KYQHDL
+559 KRLQDL
-565 KQMQQHH
+565 QQMQQHH
-572 QKVCVAAA
+572 QKICVAAA

-589 ARQANPV
+589 NANPSPSQDQQATATNPSTPKLNNGTNGGHHSLTQTLLRRPIQSTV
-596 GVAHG
+596 KLINDANLTGSKTLQHRNSQSKEEDHYQEASAMTANRKFMLNTKRRLTNPINPTTNQHQQAPLLNAH
-601 LIPNV
+601 
-606 AAKQLLVL
+606 AAI
-614 NDRKSGKNNH
+614 
-624 QTTRAAA
+624 AAA
-631 AGSEHSKSS
+631 AANHQ
-640 PYLMVPPDGA
+640 A
-650 IGAATNGQHQHH
+650 NNG
-662 SSHKVVPEMLCPPPL
+662 P
-677 PAPMLPLRHTADTG
+677 
-691 APGTTTGTT
+691 
-700 SASTGLSPTGTN
+700 STEFEVSQTHDMI
-712 KLSMV
+712 K
-717 GAQVGAGVGV
+717 
-727 APQAPTDPT
+727 
-736 NDPSAVVTSKAQDQS
+736 
-751 AGESTVRICGL
+751 ICGL
-762 TPSDID
+762 TPSAID
-768 KYSRVVFP
+768 KHSRVVFP

-789 YGHISQQIDD
+789 YGHISQQIEDK
-799 HGPPLIPFVR
+799 GPPLIPFIK

>member
-1 MLKLREPSVWLDNK
+1 MANISSVAPLALGWLGKQHQPTSVQVQVQQLKS
-15 CPAGGRE
+15 
-22 MKCCCCYSPDT
+22 
-33 SKTTRKSGLNG
+33 
-44 VKYFHYY
+44 
-51 AILIVVLA
+51 LA
-59 YQLTNSPPCQSA
+59 RANQT
-71 LLTNIYGG
+71 
-79 KKLSEITGDISH
+79 
-91 RFLLIPSPTAASRN
+91 
-105 FNHQSQLAKDMHTY
+105 
-119 KREQQQEQVEEQN
+119 
-132 RDPYSRLTLSRP
+132 
-144 PHLPDSGPI
+144 
-153 NELLTP
+153 ELLDIGQKQQAYEP
-159 DETSHSSARRDS
+159 GAFNESS
-171 SSFGGEPMPSPS
+171 
-183 PLVTQWRQQQQQVQ
+183 VT
-197 SQNNQK
+197 
-203 SARLMSVQ
+203 
-211 QNVSNNYQLE
+211 
-221 LSTVKSVLPGEPV
+221 TD
-234 VLENMSTEFPNPNIN
+234 FPNPNIN
-249 NLGHEITKILR
+249 NAGHEITKILR

-291 SSVDEVQMD
+291 SSVSEVQMD

-310 WYDPRLEFKPVGQID
+310 WIDPRLEFKPVNQID

-356 TENTFIRVG
+356 TENTFIRVKHDG
-365 SNGRVYR
+365 QVYR

-403 GYGTKDIDYRWEKG
+403 GYNTRDIDYRWESG
-417 NESVSLD
+417 NESVSLS

-435 GFKMGQEVQNLTSGM
+435 GFKMGHELQSLSSGD

-455 CEVHF
+455 CEIHF

-559 KYQHDL
+559 KCQQDL
-565 KQMQQHH
+565 KQLQQHH
-572 QKVCVAAA
+572 QKVCLAAA
-580 ASAAAAAAA
+580 ASAAAATHAAEQSGLGGA
-589 ARQANPV
+589 APLLCGGPHTAQSAWSSARRAALKQRAPV
-596 GVAHG
+596 G
-601 LIPNV
+601 
-606 AAKQLLVL
+606 
-614 NDRKSGKNNH
+614 D
-624 QTTRAAA
+624 
-631 AGSEHSKSS
+631 
-640 PYLMVPPDGA
+640 Y
-650 IGAATNGQHQHH
+650 
-662 SSHKVVPEMLCPPPL
+662 PPL
-677 PAPMLPLRHTADTG
+677 LLQQAVGKPPSTDDTSACKPTPVQPAP
-691 APGTTTGTT
+691 
-700 SASTGLSPTGTN
+700 
-712 KLSMV
+712 
-717 GAQVGAGVGV
+717 AQ
-727 APQAPTDPT
+727 PTDPE
-736 NDPSAVVTSKAQDQS
+736 KADQTRQ
-751 AGESTVRICGL
+751 AGEETVRICGI
-762 TPSDID
+762 TPSAID

-799 HGPPLIPFVR
+799 KGPPLIPFVR

>member
-1 MLKLREPSVWLDNK
+1 MKFECFGRNQAALVALAGLCVQLCLLEHVQALEPV
-15 CPAGGRE
+15 G
-22 MKCCCCYSPDT
+22 T
-33 SKTTRKSGLNG
+33 
-44 VKYFHYY
+44 
-51 AILIVVLA
+51 
-59 YQLTNSPPCQSA
+59 
-71 LLTNIYGG
+71 
-79 KKLSEITGDISH
+79 
-91 RFLLIPSPTAASRN
+91 PT
-105 FNHQSQLAKDMHTY
+105 SQL
-119 KREQQQEQVEEQN
+119 N
-132 RDPYSRLTLSRP
+132 S
-144 PHLPDSGPI
+144 
-153 NELLTP
+153 
-159 DETSHSSARRDS
+159 
-171 SSFGGEPMPSPS
+171 S
-183 PLVTQWRQQQQQVQ
+183 PLALAWRNQQQQQQ
-197 SQNNQK
+197 QLQK
-203 SARLMSVQ
+203 Q
-211 QNVSNNYQLE
+211 QQQLAANSNNNASSSSSS
-221 LSTVKSVLPGEPV
+221 LSSSTILPTRQTNQTPASWSGSSLSLINQQQVSLSPATTSGLSNGKPV
-234 VLENMSTEFPNPNIN
+234 TSADFNESLVTDFPNPNIN
-249 NLGHEITKILR
+249 NAGHEITKILK
-260 KFFLHG
+260 KFFQHG

-291 SSVDEVQMD
+291 SSVSEVQMD

-310 WYDPRLEFKPVGQID
+310 WFDPRLEFKPVGQID

-365 SNGRVYR
+365 HNGRVYR

-403 GYGTKDIDYRWEKG
+403 GYNTRDIDYRWEKG

-435 GFKMGQEVQNLTSGM
+435 GFKMGHELQSLSSGD

-455 CEVHF
+455 CEIHF

-559 KYQHDL
+559 KRQQDL

-572 QKVCVAAA
+572 QRTCL
-580 ASAAAAAAA
+580 AAAAAAKATA
-589 ARQANPV
+589 AAAQQTNPV
-596 GVAHG
+596 GVAAVFV
-601 LIPNV
+601 PNSKQSSGSKLGSFASGV
-606 AAKQLLVL
+606 QAKWAALGNAGNEAQHQDNLNQGSILVRRFAGSQAQPSL
-614 NDRKSGKNNH
+614 ELEPPSYASGTAGRRSTIKIMLE
-624 QTTRAAA
+624 QPWA
-631 AGSEHSKSS
+631 AGHASLANKQAPQPAGELSGQPKAEFELAAGTGST
-640 PYLMVPPDGA
+640 
-650 IGAATNGQHQHH
+650 GAAQ
-662 SSHKVVPEMLCPPPL
+662 
-677 PAPMLPLRHTADTG
+677 G
-691 APGTTTGTT
+691 APGTG
-700 SASTGLSPTGTN
+700 
-712 KLSMV
+712 K
-717 GAQVGAGVGV
+717 
-727 APQAPTDPT
+727 
-736 NDPSAVVTSKAQDQS
+736 KEQD
-751 AGESTVRICGL
+751 ETVRICGL
-762 TPSDID
+762 TPSAID

-799 HGPPLIPFVR
+799 KGPPLIPFVR

>member
-1 MLKLREPSVWLDNK
+1 MLVNTRDIKLTREQGRKLKSRWEARYKISRCIINDLIFINLLSLSLLTLIQ
-15 CPAGGRE
+15 PA
-22 MKCCCCYSPDT
+22 S
-33 SKTTRKSGLNG
+33 
-44 VKYFHYY
+44 
-51 AILIVVLA
+51 
-59 YQLTNSPPCQSA
+59 SA
-71 LLTNIYGG
+71 LLTNLYS
-79 KKLSEITGDISH
+79 KKLSELTDFANRYLIIPNPPLNAASVTSSESSSSAMDLVSGLSESNGDNNPIA
-91 RFLLIPSPTAASRN
+91 SPLTAAWKGNQQQLQQGR
-105 FNHQSQLAKDMHTY
+105 LAKLYNNQMTNLSGGVLSTLD
-119 KREQQQEQVEEQN
+119 QQ
-132 RDPYSRLTLSRP
+132 SRLL
-144 PHLPDSGPI
+144 
-153 NELLTP
+153 
-159 DETSHSSARRDS
+159 
-171 SSFGGEPMPSPS
+171 GEP
-183 PLVTQWRQQQQQVQ
+183 
-197 SQNNQK
+197 
-203 SARLMSVQ
+203 
-211 QNVSNNYQLE
+211 
-221 LSTVKSVLPGEPV
+221 SVLESV
-234 VLENMSTEFPNPNIN
+234 STEFPNPNIN
-249 NLGHEITKILR
+249 NLGHEITKILK

-310 WYDPRLEFKPVGQID
+310 WYDPRLVFDPVGEID

-356 TENTFIRVG
+356 TENTFIRIAHT
-365 SNGRVYR
+365 GRVYR

-403 GYGTKDIDYRWEKG
+403 GYNTRDIDYRWERG
-417 NESVSLD
+417 DSSVTLNT
-424 GKIELPQFKVL
+424 KIELPQFKIL
-435 GFKMGQEVQNLTSGM
+435 GFKMGQELQNLSSGD

-455 CEVHF
+455 CEIHF

-471 YIPASLIVIISW
+471 YIPASLIVMISW

-559 KYQHDL
+559 KRLQDL
-565 KQMQQHH
+565 QQMQQHH

-589 ARQANPV
+589 AQQETNPIGAGPKSDLHQQNKDSLIVIQLPNSHSNGAGETQTLQRRPTQTPASLSNEGSKTLHRPSARNSTTGNGGGLTDYVTNDDNPQGSLYGQRSAIKVMLDQNHGQQQQATLASDNNKKNGSKRRLNPF
-596 GVAHG
+596 GPADHHIKTP
-601 LIPNV
+601 LL
-606 AAKQLLVL
+606 AA
-614 NDRKSGKNNH
+614 GAAI
-624 QTTRAAA
+624 AAA
-631 AGSEHSKSS
+631 VNQPSH
-640 PYLMVPPDGA
+640 GA
-650 IGAATNGQHQHH
+650 
-662 SSHKVVPEMLCPPPL
+662 
-677 PAPMLPLRHTADTG
+677 
-691 APGTTTGTT
+691 TTEFEVSQTHDMIKICGMT
-700 SASTGLSPTGTN
+700 
-712 KLSMV
+712 
-717 GAQVGAGVGV
+717 
-727 APQAPTDPT
+727 
-736 NDPSAVVTSKAQDQS
+736 PSA
-751 AGESTVRICGL
+751 
-762 TPSDID
+762 ID
-768 KYSRVVFP
+768 KHSRVVFP

-789 YGHISQQIDD
+789 YGHISQQIEEK
-799 HGPPLIPFVR
+799 GSPLIPFIK

>member
-1 MLKLREPSVWLDNK
+1 MDMASSSKMHRDRNFERPPSGTRLK
-15 CPAGGRE
+15 
-22 MKCCCCYSPDT
+22 T
-33 SKTTRKSGLNG
+33 STS
-44 VKYFHYY
+44 
-51 AILIVVLA
+51 LIVFMMAVLL
-59 YQLTNSPPCQSA
+59 YMPLTCQSH
-71 LLTNIYGG
+71 LLTNIFNTNTNSR
-79 KKLSEITGDISH
+79 LSEITDVEN
-91 RFLLIPSPTAASRN
+91 RYLLIENRQALAAMRDDDASVAAALSSPRDADLDTNQSNAPSTELIEPLPEPMAMAGNTWKSSTTTSTTSTSNA
-105 FNHQSQLAKDMHTY
+105 QT
-119 KREQQQEQVEEQN
+119 QQQ
-132 RDPYSRLTLSRP
+132 RA
-144 PHLPDSGPI
+144 G
-153 NELLTP
+153 
-159 DETSHSSARRDS
+159 SSAR
-171 SSFGGEPMPSPS
+171 
-183 PLVTQWRQQQQQVQ
+183 L
-197 SQNNQK
+197 
-203 SARLMSVQ
+203 
-211 QNVSNNYQLE
+211 SNAD
-221 LSTVKSVLPGEPV
+221 LSRVPGEPSV
-234 VLENMSTEFPNPNIN
+234 AESISTEFPNPNIN
-249 NLGHEITKILR
+249 NLGHEITKILK

-276 GPPALVNVSFHIIGI
+276 GPPVMVNISFHIIGI

-310 WYDPRLEFKPVGQID
+310 WYDPRLEFDPVGEVD

-356 TENTFIRVG
+356 TENTFIRIAH
-365 SNGRVYR
+365 NGRVYR

-403 GYGTKDIDYRWEKG
+403 GYNTRDIDYRWERG
-417 NESVSLD
+417 DASVSLQTN
-424 GKIELPQFKVL
+424 IELPQFKIL
-435 GFKMGQEVQNLTSGM
+435 GFKMGQEIQNLSSGD

-455 CEVHF
+455 CEIHF

-471 YIPASLIVIISW
+471 YIPASLIVMISW

-559 KYQHDL
+559 KRLQDL
-565 KQMQQHH
+565 QQMQQHH

-589 ARQANPV
+589 A
-596 GVAHG
+596 AHEGDLVDVNLINQHAGIDHSVFADSIAGAGG
-601 LIPNV
+601 LQTLKTRPLGAKMMASFGAKTLQRTRASRYNGRGDADADAYLTGIDHSSQTQPNQRTSLLGSIDSHGNGNGTTGGTTKRRLNQNMLDGTSTGAKSPLL
-606 AAKQLLVL
+606 AA
-614 NDRKSGKNNH
+614 GAAI
-624 QTTRAAA
+624 AAA
-631 AGSEHSKSS
+631 A
-640 PYLMVPPDGA
+640 
-650 IGAATNGQHQHH
+650 AANQN
-662 SSHKVVPEMLCPPPL
+662 SH
-677 PAPMLPLRHTADTG
+677 
-691 APGTTTGTT
+691 
-700 SASTGLSPTGTN
+700 
-712 KLSMV
+712 
-717 GAQVGAGVGV
+717 
-727 APQAPTDPT
+727 APTT
-736 NDPSAVVTSKAQDQS
+736 EFEVNITQDMI
-751 AGESTVRICGL
+751 TICGL
-762 TPSDID
+762 TPSAID
-768 KYSRVVFP
+768 KHSRVVFP

-789 YGHISQQIDD
+789 YGHISQQIEDR
-799 HGPPLIPFVR
+799 GPPLIPFIK